1 MEYKELPLEQSMG
14 SNGEFVLLM
23 RIQFAEQTVLL
34 RGVLS
39 YDDEDEYDYEENS
52 KINITISHKK
62 SWKNNNE
69 RRALIERK
77 EKELYQILQEQAEDE
92 EYTDGYLIYDSDGN
106 VIGFDGD

>member
-1 MEYKELPLEQSMG
+1 MKYKELPIEQSMG

-23 RIQFAEQTVLL
+23 RIQFEEQTVLL
-34 RGVLS
+34 RGELS
-39 YDDEDEYDYEENS
+39 YEDEDEYNYEENP

-77 EKELYQILQEQAEDE
+77 EKELYKMLQEHVEDD
-92 EYTDGYLIYDSDGN
+92 EYEDGYLIYDGDGN
-106 VIGFDGD
+106 VIGFNGD